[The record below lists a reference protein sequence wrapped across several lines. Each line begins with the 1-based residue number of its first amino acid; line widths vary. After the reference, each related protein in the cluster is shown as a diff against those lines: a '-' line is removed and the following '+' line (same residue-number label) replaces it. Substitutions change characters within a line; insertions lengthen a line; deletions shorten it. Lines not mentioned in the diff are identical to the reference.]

1 MTGYFGDPVLPGFRP
16 DPSVCRV
23 GADYYLVTSS
33 FEWFP
38 GLPVFHSRD
47 LVNWRRIGSAL
58 DRASQL
64 DLDGCEPSRGLFAP
78 TIRHHDGVFHLVC
91 TLMDGPGHFVVT
103 ATDPAGPW
111 SEPHWLEGEGF
122 DPSLFFDDGPDDG
135 EGDGD
140 GEGERDEGGD
150 GDGDGDGDGRA
161 WFTAARVVDEAA
173 GRTEIWMREYL
184 PRERRLTGPEH
195 VLWSGSHPGARW
207 SEAPHLY
214 KTGGTYLLVTAEGGT
229 DVEHRVVAARAAR
242 VTGPYKGAPG
252 NPVLPPAKGPVTCTG
267 HADLVQTP
275 NGDWRAVLLGVRP
288 GSALGRE
295 TFLSRITWDAGW
307 PVFSPVDH
315 TDLRLP
321 VHDDFATLRADWS
334 ILRTPRERFW
344 TTGDGLRLQ
353 LRPDR
358 LGERTTPSLLAR
370 PQEQPDCD
378 VSTEL
383 HFTPT
388 APEEQAGFAVVLDDD
403 THLLFLRTA
412 EGLSL
417 RRGAEVLAGVRV
429 PAGPIRLGVRIR
441 GFSHTFAHAAPGG
454 AWQDLTTVEA
464 TFLTP
469 LFTSVQL
476 GLYATSNGRPS
487 TNQAHFTRF
496 DITYPSPQEPPGRR

>member
-1 MTGYFGDPVLPGFRP
+1 MTAMFGDPVLPGFRP

-47 LVNWRRIGSAL
+47 LVNWRRLGSAL
-58 DRASQL
+58 DRPSQL

-91 TLMDGPGHFVVT
+91 TLMDGAGHFVVT

-111 SEPHWLEGEGF
+111 SQPHWLDGEGF
-122 DPSLFFDDGPDDG
+122 DPSLFFDD
-135 EGDGD
+135 
-140 GEGERDEGGD
+140 
-150 GDGDGDGDGRA
+150 DGRA

-173 GRTEIWMREYL
+173 GFTEIWMRAYL
-184 PRERRLTGPEH
+184 PGERRLTGPEH
-195 VLWSGSHPGARW
+195 VLWSGSRPGARW

-214 KTGGTYLLVTAEGGT
+214 KIDGTYLLLTAEGGT
-229 DVEHRVVAARAAR
+229 DVDHSVVAARAR
-242 VTGPYKGAPG
+242 HVTGPYQGAPD
-252 NPVLPPAKGPVTCTG
+252 NPVLPPSTGPVTCTG
-267 HADLVQTP
+267 HADLVDTP

-295 TFLSRITWDAGW
+295 TFLAWIAWDDGW
-307 PVFSPVDH
+307 PVFSPVVH
-315 TDLRLP
+315 TDLRRPL
-321 VHDDFATLRADWS
+321 HDDFTVLSPDWS
-334 ILRTPRERFW
+334 ALRTPRAPFW
-344 TTGDGLRLQ
+344 TTGDGGLHLS
-353 LRPDR
+353 LRPER
-358 LGERTTPSLLAR
+358 LGERTTPSLLVR
-370 PQEQPDCD
+370 PQLHPDCD

-383 HFTPT
+383 HF
-388 APEEQAGFAVVLDDD
+388 APGAPDEQAGLAVVLDDD
-403 THLLFLRTA
+403 THLLFLRTT

-417 RRGAEVLAGVRV
+417 LHGPEVLARTPV
-429 PAGPIRLGVRIR
+429 PPGPVRLGVRIR
-441 GFSHTFAHAAPGG
+441 GFVHTFAHAAPDGP
-454 AWQDLTTVEA
+454 WQDLATVEA

-487 TNQAHFTRF
+487 TTRARF
-496 DITYPSPQEPPGRR
+496 GWFAITHPGPAP

>member
-1 MTGYFGDPVLPGFRP
+1 MSMPFGDPVLPGFRP

-47 LVNWRRIGSAL
+47 LVNWRRLGSAL
-58 DRASQL
+58 DRPSQL

-122 DPSLFFDDGPDDG
+122 DPSLFFDDD
-135 EGDGD
+135 
-140 GEGERDEGGD
+140 
-150 GDGDGDGDGRA
+150 RA
-161 WFTAARVVDEAA
+161 WFTASRVVDEAA
-173 GRTEIWMREYL
+173 GHTEIWMREYL
-184 PRERRLTGPEH
+184 PRERRLTGPEY
-195 VLWSGSHPGARW
+195 VLWSGSRPGARW

-214 KTGGTYLLVTAEGGT
+214 RVEDSYLLLTAEGGT
-229 DVEHRVVAARAAR
+229 AEDHSVVAARADR
-242 VTGPYKGAPG
+242 VTGPYEGVPG
-252 NPVLPPAKGPVTCTG
+252 NPALPPAPKGPVTCTG

-275 NGDWRAVLLGVRP
+275 YGDWRAVLLGVRP

-295 TFLSRITWDAGW
+295 TFLSRVTWHDDL
-307 PVFSPVDH
+307 PVFSPVAH
-315 TDLRLP
+315 AGLSRPL
-321 VHDDFATLRADWS
+321 HDDFATLSADWS
-334 ILRTPRERFW
+334 TLRTPRAPFW
-344 TTGDGLRLQ
+344 TTGDGLRLR
-353 LRPDR
+353 LRPER
-358 LGERTTPSLLAR
+358 LGERTTPSLLVR

-383 HFTPT
+383 RFLPA
-388 APEEQAGFAVVLDDD
+388 APEEQAGLAVVIDDD
-403 THLLFLRTA
+403 THLVLLRTT

-417 RRGAEVLAGVRV
+417 RRGADVLARAAV
-429 PAGPIRLGVRIR
+429 PPGPVRLGVRIR
-441 GFSHTFAHAAPGG
+441 GFRHTFAYAAPDG
-454 AWQDLTTVEA
+454 AWQDLATVEA

-487 TNQAHFTRF
+487 SNQAHFRWF
-496 DITYPSPQEPPGRR
+496 DITYPN

>member
-1 MTGYFGDPVLPGFRP
+1 MTTLFDDPVFGDPVLPGFRP

-78 TIRHHDGVFHLVC
+78 TIRHHEGVFHLVC

-111 SEPHWLEGEGF
+111 SQPHWLDGEGF
-122 DPSLFFDDGPDDG
+122 DPSLFFDAGPDD
-135 EGDGD
+135 
-140 GEGERDEGGD
+140 
-150 GDGDGDGDGRA
+150 DGDGDGRA
-161 WFTAARVVDEAA
+161 WFTAARVLDEAA

-184 PRERRLTGPEH
+184 PGERRLTGPEH

-214 KTGGTYLLVTAEGGT
+214 KIDGTYLLLTAEGGT
-229 DVEHRVVAARAAR
+229 DVDHSVVAARADR
-242 VTGPYKGAPG
+242 VTGPYEGASG
-252 NPVLPPAKGPVTCTG
+252 NPVLPPAKGPVICTG

-275 NGDWRAVLLGVRP
+275 YGDWRAVLLGVRP

-295 TFLSRITWDAGW
+295 TFLSRITWDDSW
-307 PVFSPVDH
+307 PVFSPVVH
-315 TDLRLP
+315 TGLRRP
-321 VHDDFATLRADWS
+321 VHDDFATLSADWNS
-334 ILRTPRERFW
+334 LRTPPERFW
-344 TTGDGLRLQ
+344 ATGEGLRLQ
-353 LRPDR
+353 LRPER
-358 LGERTTPSLLAR
+358 LGERTTPSLLVR

-383 HFTPT
+383 HFTPA
-388 APEEQAGFAVVLDDD
+388 APGEQAGLAVVLDDD
-403 THLLFLRTA
+403 THLLFLRTT
-412 EGLSL
+412 EGLTL
-417 RRGAEVLAGVRV
+417 RRGREVLAGVPV
-429 PAGPIRLGVRIR
+429 HPGPVRLGVRIR
-441 GFSHTFAHAAPGG
+441 GFSHTFAHGAPDGG

-469 LFTSVQL
+469 LFTGIQL
-476 GLYATSNGRPS
+476 GLYATSHGRPS
-487 TNQAHFTRF
+487 TNQAHFTCF
-496 DITYPSPQEPPGRR
+496 DLTYPSRQEPPGHQRR

>member
-150 GDGDGDGDGRA
+150 GDGDGDGYGDGDGRA

-214 KTGGTYLLVTAEGGT
+214 KTGGTYLLVTAEG
-229 DVEHRVVAARAAR
+229 
-242 VTGPYKGAPG
+242 APMWST
-252 NPVLPPAKGPVTCTG
+252 VWWPPAP
-267 HADLVQTP
+267 
-275 NGDWRAVLLGVRP
+275 
-288 GSALGRE
+288 
-295 TFLSRITWDAGW
+295 
-307 PVFSPVDH
+307 
-315 TDLRLP
+315 
-321 VHDDFATLRADWS
+321 
-334 ILRTPRERFW
+334 
-344 TTGDGLRLQ
+344 
-353 LRPDR
+353 
-358 LGERTTPSLLAR
+358 
-370 PQEQPDCD
+370 
-378 VSTEL
+378 
-383 HFTPT
+383 
-388 APEEQAGFAVVLDDD
+388 
-403 THLLFLRTA
+403 
-412 EGLSL
+412 
-417 RRGAEVLAGVRV
+417 
-429 PAGPIRLGVRIR
+429 PA
-441 GFSHTFAHAAPGG
+441 
-454 AWQDLTTVEA
+454 
-464 TFLTP
+464 
-469 LFTSVQL
+469 
-476 GLYATSNGRPS
+476 
-487 TNQAHFTRF
+487 
-496 DITYPSPQEPPGRR
+496 

>member
-1 MTGYFGDPVLPGFRP
+1 MSTRFGDPVLPGFRP

-47 LVNWRRIGSAL
+47 LVNWRRLGSAL
-58 DRASQL
+58 DRPSQL
-64 DLDGCEPSRGLFAP
+64 DLDGSGPSRGLFAP

-103 ATDPAGPW
+103 ATDPVGPW
-111 SEPHWLEGEGF
+111 SEPYWLEGEGF
-122 DPSLFFDDGPDDG
+122 DPSLFFDDGQD
-135 EGDGD
+135 
-140 GEGERDEGGD
+140 
-150 GDGDGDGDGRA
+150 DGDGRA
-161 WFTAARVVDEAA
+161 WFTAARVLDEAA

-184 PRERRLTGPEH
+184 PRERRLTGPEY
-195 VLWSGSHPGARW
+195 VLWSGSRPGARW
-207 SEAPHLY
+207 PEAPHLY
-214 KTGGTYLLVTAEGGT
+214 KIGGSYLLLTAEGGT
-229 DVEHRVVAARAAR
+229 DVDHSVVAARADR
-242 VTGPYKGAPG
+242 VTGPYQGAPD

-267 HADLVQTP
+267 HADLVRTP
-275 NGDWRAVLLGVRP
+275 YGDWRAVLLGVRP
-288 GSALGRE
+288 GSAIGRE
-295 TFLSRITWDAGW
+295 TFLSRVTWNDGW
-307 PVFSPVDH
+307 PVFSPVVH
-315 TDLRLP
+315 SGRRLP
-321 VHDDFATLRADWS
+321 LHDDFATLSPDWS
-334 ILRTPRERFW
+334 TLRTPPARFW

-353 LRPDR
+353 LRPER

-383 HFTPT
+383 HF
-388 APEEQAGFAVVLDDD
+388 APAAPDEQAGLAVVLDDD
-403 THLLFLRTA
+403 THLLLLRTT

-417 RRGAEVLAGVRV
+417 RHGPDVLARV
-429 PAGPIRLGVRIR
+429 PVPPGPVRLGVRIR
-441 GFSHTFAHAAPGG
+441 GFSHTFAHAAPDG

-469 LFTSVQL
+469 VFTSVQL

-496 DITYPSPQEPPGRR
+496 DITYPSRREPPGHRRRRGPCTDCT

>member
-1 MTGYFGDPVLPGFRP
+1 MSTSFGDPVLPGFRP

-47 LVNWRRIGSAL
+47 LVNWRRLGSAL
-58 DRASQL
+58 DRPSQL

-111 SEPHWLEGEGF
+111 SEPQWLEGEGF
-122 DPSLFFDDGPDDG
+122 DPSLFFDDGPDDC
-135 EGDGD
+135 
-140 GEGERDEGGD
+140 
-150 GDGDGDGDGRA
+150 DGDGDGDGRA
-161 WFTAARVVDEAA
+161 WFTAARVLDEAA

-184 PRERRLTGPEH
+184 PRERRLTGPEY
-195 VLWSGSHPGARW
+195 VLWSGTHLGARW

-214 KTGGTYLLVTAEGGT
+214 KIDGSYLLLTAEGGT
-229 DVEHRVVAARAAR
+229 DVDHSVVAARAAR
-242 VTGPYKGAPG
+242 VTGPYEGVSG
-252 NPVLPPAKGPVTCTG
+252 NPVLPPAEGPVTCTG
-267 HADLVQTP
+267 HADLVRTP
-275 NGDWRAVLLGVRP
+275 YGEWRAVLLGVRP
-288 GSALGRE
+288 GSAIGRE
-295 TFLSRITWDAGW
+295 TFLSRVTWSDGR
-307 PVFSPVDH
+307 PVFSPLRH
-315 TDLRLP
+315 TSPRHRLR
-321 VHDDFATLRADWS
+321 DDFATLSADWS
-334 ILRTPRERFW
+334 TLRTPRAPFW

-353 LRPDR
+353 LRPER
-358 LGERTTPSLLAR
+358 LGERTTPSLLVL

-383 HFTPT
+383 HFLPD
-388 APEEQAGFAVVLDDD
+388 APEEQAGLAVVIDDD
-403 THLLFLRTA
+403 THLVLLRTT

-417 RRGAEVLAGVRV
+417 RRGPDVLAGVVV
-429 PAGPIRLGVRIR
+429 PPGPVRLGVRIR
-441 GFSHTFAHAAPGG
+441 GFSHTFAYAAPDG

-487 TNQAHFTRF
+487 TTQAHFAWF
-496 DITYPSPQEPPGRR
+496 DITHPHQPSGAKDTDDPEM

>member
-1 MTGYFGDPVLPGFRP
+1 MNGFSGDPVLPGFRP

-47 LVNWRRIGSAL
+47 LVHWRRIGSAL
-58 DRASQL
+58 DRPSQL
-64 DLDGCEPSRGLFAP
+64 DLGGCAPSRGLFAP

-111 SEPHWLEGEGF
+111 SQPHWLDGEGF
-122 DPSLFFDDGPDDG
+122 DPSLFFDDGAGGGMDG
-135 EGDGD
+135 ETDGGAD
-140 GEGERDEGGD
+140 GGAHG
-150 GDGDGDGDGRA
+150 GDGRA
-161 WFTAARVVDEAA
+161 WFTAARVLDEAA

-214 KTGGTYLLVTAEGGT
+214 KIDGAYLLLTAEGGT
-229 DVEHRVVAARAAR
+229 DVDHTVVAARADR
-242 VTGPYKGAPG
+242 VSGPYEGAPG
-252 NPVLPPAKGPVTCTG
+252 NPVLPPAQGPVTCTG

-275 NGDWRAVLLGVRP
+275 HGDWRAVLLGVRP

-295 TFLSRITWDAGW
+295 TFHSRITWDDGW
-307 PVFSPVDH
+307 PVFSPVVH
-315 TDLRLP
+315 TGHRRP
-321 VHDDFATLRADWS
+321 VHDDFATLCADWNT
-334 ILRTPRERFW
+334 LRTPRTRFW
-344 TTGDGLRLQ
+344 TTGDGLRLR
-353 LRPDR
+353 LRPER
-358 LGERTTPSLLAR
+358 LGAHPAPSLLAR

-383 HFTPT
+383 HFTPA
-388 APEEQAGFAVVLDDD
+388 APEEEAGLAVVLDDD
-403 THLLFLRTA
+403 AHLLFLRTT

-417 RRGAEVLAGVRV
+417 RHGSEVLAGVPV
-429 PAGPIRLGVRIR
+429 PPGPVRLGVRIR
-441 GFSHTFAHAAPGG
+441 GFGHTFTHAGPDG

-464 TFLTP
+464 SFLTP

-487 TNQAHFTRF
+487 TRHAHFAWF
-496 DITYPSPQEPPGRR
+496 DIRYPSKEEPPGQQRG